1 MTRVKKNFL
10 KLTLDKS
17 HFITERK
24 YVHIIDILMEDNNI
38 GNGTVAMKALL
49 KYAKKINAKW
59 IDGGLSSVDNDHA
72 DRRNHF
78 YEKFGFVIKDSQ
90 IRLDL

>member
-1 MTRVKKNFL
+1 MRDNKWAIVL
-10 KLTLDKS
+10 AACL
-17 HFITERK
+17 
-24 YVHIIDILMEDNNI
+24 LMWAWVLAMIFI

-78 YEKFGFVIKDSQ
+78 YEKFGFFIKDSQ

>member
-1 MTRVKKNFL
+1 MRDDANLNQLLVLANME
-10 KLTLDKS
+10 S
-17 HFITERK
+17 
-24 YVHIIDILMEDNNI
+24 YNAIIDILMEDNNI